1 MSKRKHSS
9 AVADTVHSK
18 SVQRSFLHQVTE
30 RLMRMLVDIE
40 RSTAFDTLF
49 SRRAPDCTVTLQ
61 TFKVHSEIH
70 LKSCFFIWDPFLL
83 VWGGR
88 CSQDLLLEKT
98 TRLLTLFIGIC
109 CCLTC
114 CDEAGHCCVLTH
126 FVFSLV
132 SMLFICPVFAL
143 ILYLVLYAYT
153 IYSTYFSIFMSFIW
167 EWCDCDH
174 IIKWCQCW
182 SFFWKKL
189 CSHFCLS
196 TTNRSTVFTE
206 IMDSKFKTSTN

>member
-1 MSKRKHSS
+1 MFCLFGTHSCWCEVDAVVRTFSWRRRHDCWPCSWGS
-9 AVADTVHSK
+9 AAVWPAVMKQAIAVSW
-18 SVQRSFLHQVTE
+18 
-30 RLMRMLVDIE
+30 LV
-40 RSTAFDTLF
+40 LF
-49 SRRAPDCTVTLQ
+49 
-61 TFKVHSEIH
+61 
-70 LKSCFFIWDPFLL
+70 
-83 VWGGR
+83 
-88 CSQDLLLEKT
+88 
-98 TRLLTLFIGIC
+98 
-109 CCLTC
+109 
-114 CDEAGHCCVLTH
+114 
-126 FVFSLV
+126 FSLV
-132 SMLFICPVFAL
+132 SMLFIRPVFAL

-189 CSHFCLS
+189 CSHFCLN